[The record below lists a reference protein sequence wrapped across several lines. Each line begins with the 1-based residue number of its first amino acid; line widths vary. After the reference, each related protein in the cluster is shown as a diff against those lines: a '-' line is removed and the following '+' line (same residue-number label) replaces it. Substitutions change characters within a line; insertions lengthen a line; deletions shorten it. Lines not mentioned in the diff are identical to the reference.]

1 MKGRWTRVQ
10 FPAAPRKTAGQP
22 VDVYRMACRQQFRQH
37 IIDCVASLRTRY
49 RGDGSPYFSVLYRLD
64 GKQTSLSVN
73 DQQEAEYA
81 CELMNRLGP
90 ARALEILKV
99 SRAPRTKLTVDGWIR
114 HHIDHLTGVDKRTIE
129 DYNRYLRNDI
139 GPALGPV
146 PLDDLTR
153 DDIAG
158 WVLQMQD
165 DEASPKTIANKH
177 GFLSGALAGAVA
189 SGKLKANPAA
199 GIRLPQSHAK
209 EMVFLT
215 RDQFAHLNSHVTE
228 PWQPF
233 VEFLVAS
240 GCRLSEATALRP
252 DDVDRDAGTVRIW
265 QSWRRGG
272 GGYRLAPPKTERS
285 KRTINVGKATLDKLT
300 YTGEWL
306 FTNPGR
312 GRRAEGGPVRPPN
325 LRANVWAPA
334 VQRAALPQ
342 SPRIH
347 DLRHTCASWM
357 ILAGVPLPVIQR
369 HLGHESIQTTVDLYG
384 HIDRSSA
391 EAAANAIANML
402 ATG

>member
-22 VDVYRMACRQQFRQH
+22 VDFYRMTCRQHFRQH
-37 IIDCVASLRTRY
+37 IIDRVASIRTRY
-49 RGDGSPYFSVLYRLD
+49 RGNGSPYFSVLYRLD

-139 GPALGPV
+139 GPHLGPI

-153 DDIAG
+153 DDIAL
-158 WVLQMQD
+158 WVSGME
-165 DEASPKTIANKH
+165 DELSPKTIANKH
-177 GFLSGALAGAVA
+177 GFLSGALSAAVTA
-189 SGKLKANPAA
+189 GKLKANPAA
-199 GIRLPQSHAK
+199 GVRLPQSHAK

-240 GCRLSEATALRP
+240 GCRLSEATALRT
-252 DDVDRDAGTVRIW
+252 DDVDQAAGTVRIW
-265 QSWRRGG
+265 QAWRRGG
-272 GGYRLAPPKTERS
+272 GGYRLAPPKTARS
-285 KRTINVGKATLDKLT
+285 KRTINVGKGTLEKLN
-300 YTGEWL
+300 YSGEWL
-306 FTNPGR
+306 FTNSGR

-325 LRANVWAPA
+325 FRANVWWPA
-334 VQRAALPQ
+334 VEKAELPRD
-342 SPRIH
+342 PRIH

-357 ILAGVPLPVIQR
+357 ILAGVPLPVVQR
-369 HLGHESIQTTVDLYG
+369 HLGHESITTTVDLYG
-384 HIDRSSA
+384 HIDRTSA
-391 EAAANAIANML
+391 QAAADAIANML
-402 ATG
+402 TLR

>member
-22 VDVYRMACRQQFRQH
+22 VDFYRMTCRQHFRQH
-37 IIDCVASLRTRY
+37 IIDRVASIRTRY
-49 RGDGSPYFSVLYRLD
+49 RGNGSPYFSVLYRLD

-139 GPALGPV
+139 QPALGLI
-146 PLDDLTR
+146 PLVDLGR

-158 WVLQMQD
+158 WVLQMQE

-177 GFLSGALAGAVA
+177 GFLSGALAAAVTA
-189 SGKLKANPAA
+189 GKLKANPAA
-199 GIRLPQSHAK
+199 GIRLPQKHAQ

-215 RDQFAHLNSHVTE
+215 REQFAELNDKVSE
-228 PWQPF
+228 PWRPF
-233 VEFLVAS
+233 TEFLVAS

-252 DDVDRDAGTVRIW
+252 DDVDQHAGTVRIW
-265 QSWRRGG
+265 QAWRRGG
-272 GGYRLAPPKTERS
+272 GGYRLAPPKTARS
-285 KRTINVGKATLDKLT
+285 KRTINVGKGTLEKLT
-300 YTGEWL
+300 YSGEWL
-306 FTNPGR
+306 FTNSGR

-325 LRANVWAPA
+325 FRANVWWPA

-357 ILAGVPLPVIQR
+357 ILAGVPLPVVQR
-369 HLGHESIQTTVDLYG
+369 HLGHESITTTVDLYG
-384 HIDRSSA
+384 HIDRTSA
-391 EAAANAIANML
+391 EAAAEAIANML
-402 ATG
+402 TIR